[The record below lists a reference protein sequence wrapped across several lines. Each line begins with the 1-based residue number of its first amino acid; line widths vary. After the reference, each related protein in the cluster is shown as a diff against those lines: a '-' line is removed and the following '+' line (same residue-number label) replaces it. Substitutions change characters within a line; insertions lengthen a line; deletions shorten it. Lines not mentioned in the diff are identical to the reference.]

1 MWDDAFPS
9 FLIGLRE
16 GLEAGLIVSVL
27 VATLVRSD
35 QRARL
40 PHVWTGVAAAV
51 GLSMSF
57 GAILTFTAAS
67 LPGKSQEAFGGTLSL
82 VAVVFVTA
90 MVFWMRRSAR
100 TFSGEIKQKVTAALG
115 MGAGVLITTSFL
127 AVGREGLETAL
138 FLWTT
143 AQAAGSSSGP
153 LAGAAAGLL
162 IAAALCWGLYRRV
175 LHINLT
181 RFFTI
186 TGAVLIVIAAGVLG
200 YGMRDLQEAT
210 VIPGGTAYAFD
221 LTAHLDPASW
231 YVTVVQG
238 TLNLT
243 PQMTWLQ
250 VAVYA
255 AYLAIV
261 MTLFVR
267 GVRGVTPAKP
277 APVTRPAT
285 HGEPVPVASAA
296 AVAET
301 SAGAVPEASPAGE
314 TGRSAAPAAAEADK
328 PAGPTSRASALTEG
342 TKPAALVATDVE
354 RAAEPVPALSAAAE
368 AEQAASPLALGAEK
382 SVESTAVEAE
392 RSATPASADGEK
404 SATPAAPGAEKSA
417 APAPADSEK
426 PRASAPAEGA
436 EPPAATPSTPRRFP
450 RWTVP
455 AALLCVPALIAG
467 IAIAAG
473 SGKPASG
480 TPVVEVSAADCGKG
494 FTAPKPGRQTFQ
506 VRNTGSRTSE
516 IYLIDPVSDAVY
528 GEVEG
533 IAPGT
538 TRALIA
544 TVGTG
549 SYAWRCVP
557 NGGKAVT
564 SAAVRVSAGG
574 GSVRAVLPV
583 SEKDLAAPLAAYRT
597 YVDRGLA
604 DLLTKTR
611 TLQSDIDADKLDQAR
626 KDWVPAHTQYASL
639 GAAYGTFDDFDAK
652 INGRTAGLTG
662 GVDDPAFTGFHR
674 IEYGLWHG
682 QSAAT
687 LAPYAKQLSSDVDA
701 LRTDFPKQDFDP
713 GDLPLRTHEILEN
726 TLHRELSG
734 NADYGSGTELA
745 TTEANLNGTREL
757 LTLLR
762 PLIDKRD
769 ATVIPAVDTWMRR
782 TEQLV
787 LAQRAKDG
795 TWTPLDKLSDIDRQR
810 LNGTLSQLLEELAPI
825 PDLLEIRKAA

>member
-40 PHVWTGVAAAV
+40 PHVWTGVAAAI

-57 GAILTFTAAS
+57 GAVLTFTAAN

-115 MGAGVLITTSFL
+115 MGAGVLIATSFL

-153 LAGAAAGLL
+153 LAGAAVGLL
-162 IAAALCWGLYRRV
+162 MAAALCWGLYRRV

-181 RFFTI
+181 RFFSI

-210 VIPGGTAYAFD
+210 VIPGGTSYAFD
-221 LTAHLDPASW
+221 LSAHLDPASW

-250 VAVYA
+250 VGVYG

-267 GVRGVTPAKP
+267 GVRGAAPAKP
-277 APVTRPAT
+277 
-285 HGEPVPVASAA
+285 VPV
-296 AVAET
+296 VPAE
-301 SAGAVPEASPAGE
+301 GAKSVVLA
-314 TGRSAAPAAAEADK
+314 
-328 PAGPTSRASALTEG
+328 
-342 TKPAALVATDVE
+342 ATDVAG
-354 RAAEPVPALSAAAE
+354 AAKRVSVPLDPAE
-368 AEQAASPLALGAEK
+368 AEQTATPAAMRAKSPADPDAGSAAA
-382 SVESTAVEAE
+382 STAVEAQ
-392 RSATPASADGEK
+392 R
-404 SATPAAPGAEKSA
+404 SA
-417 APAPADSEK
+417 APAPAGGEAGSVSADADKAATCAAIEAEAGPSATSAAEGDPTADGEHASEGEPTAEGEKSAEPAASGPEK
-426 PRASAPAEGA
+426 PSAPAEGA
-436 EPPAATPSTPRRFP
+436 VPTPSTPRRFP

-455 AALLCVPALIAG
+455 AALVAVPALIAG
-467 IAIAAG
+467 ITIAAG
-473 SGKPASG
+473 GGKPASG

-516 IYLIDPVSDAVY
+516 VYLIDPVSNAVY

-574 GSVRAVLPV
+574 GSVQAVLPV

-597 YVDRGLA
+597 YVDQGLA
-604 DLLTKTR
+604 DLQTKTR
-611 TLQSDIDADKLDQAR
+611 TLQSDLDADKLDQAR
-626 KDWVPAHTQYASL
+626 KDWLPAHTQYASL
-639 GAAYGTFDDFDAK
+639 GAAYGTFADFDAK
-652 INGRTAGLTG
+652 INGRTAGLAG

-682 QSAAT
+682 RSAAT
-687 LAPYAKQLSSDVDA
+687 LAPYAKQLAADVDA
-701 LRTDFPKQDFDP
+701 LRKDFPKQDFDP
-713 GDLPLRTHEILEN
+713 ADLPLRSHEILEN

-745 TTEANLNGTREL
+745 TTEANLDGTREL

-762 PLIDKRD
+762 PLIDKRN
-769 ATVIPAVDTWMRR
+769 AKVIPAVDTWMRR

-787 LAQRAKDG
+787 LDQRAEDG
-795 TWTPLDKLSDIDRQR
+795 TWTPLDKLSDTDRQR
-810 LNGTLSQLLEELAPI
+810 LDGSVGQLLEELAPI

>member
-40 PHVWTGVAAAV
+40 PHVWTGVAAAI
-51 GLSMSF
+51 GLSTSF
-57 GAILTFTAAS
+57 GAVLTFTAANLS
-67 LPGKSQEAFGGTLSL
+67 GKSQEAFGGTLSL

-100 TFSGEIKQKVTAALG
+100 TFSGEIRQKVTAALG
-115 MGAGVLITTSFL
+115 MGAGVLIATSFL

-153 LAGAAAGLL
+153 PAGAAAGLL

-210 VIPGGTAYAFD
+210 VIPGGTSYAFD
-221 LTAHLDPASW
+221 LSAHLDPASW

-250 VAVYA
+250 VGVYG

-267 GVRGVTPAKP
+267 GVRG
-277 APVTRPAT
+277 
-285 HGEPVPVASAA
+285 S
-296 AVAET
+296 AVARART
-301 SAGAVPEASPAGE
+301 SDGSVPAGVAGAVADEPAESPSGASPLAEG
-314 TGRSAAPAAAEADK
+314 TKAAVLAATDVARAAKLMSAPPLDSAEAEK
-328 PAGPTSRASALTEG
+328 TAGPT
-342 TKPAALVATDVE
+342 ATQ
-354 RAAEPVPALSAAAE
+354 AAEPVAAPTASAVTE
-368 AEQAASPLALGAEK
+368 AEH
-382 SVESTAVEAE
+382 
-392 RSATPASADGEK
+392 SATLATVGEKPAEPASSSREK
-404 SATPAAPGAEKSA
+404 
-417 APAPADSEK
+417 
-426 PRASAPAEGA
+426 ASAPT
-436 EPPAATPSTPRRFP
+436 EPPAAKPSTPRRLP

-455 AALLCVPALIAG
+455 AALVAAPALIAG
-467 IAIAAG
+467 ITIAASG
-473 SGKPASG
+473 GKPASG
-480 TPVVEVSAADCGKG
+480 TPVVEVSASDCGRG
-494 FTAPKPGRQTFQ
+494 FTEPKPGRQTFQ

-516 IYLIDPVSDAVY
+516 IYLIDPVSNAVY

-574 GSVRAVLPV
+574 GSVQAVLPV
-583 SEKDLAAPLAAYRT
+583 SEKDLAAPLVAYRA
-597 YVDRGLA
+597 YVDQGLA
-604 DLLTKTR
+604 DLQTKTR
-611 TLQSDIDADKLDQAR
+611 TLRSDIDAGKLDRAR
-626 KDWVPAHTQYASL
+626 KDWLPAHTRYASL
-639 GAAYGTFDDFDAK
+639 GAAYGTFADFDAK
-652 INGRTAGLTG
+652 INGRTAGLAG
-662 GVDDPAFTGFHR
+662 GVEDPAFTGFHR

-687 LAPYAKQLSSDVDA
+687 LAPYTKRLAADVDA
-701 LRTDFPKQDFDP
+701 LRKDFPKQDFDP
-713 GDLPLRTHEILEN
+713 ADLPLRTHEILEN

-745 TTEANLNGTREL
+745 TTEANLDGTREL

-762 PLIDKRD
+762 PLIDKRN
-769 ATVIPAVDTWMRR
+769 AEVLPAVDAWMRR

-787 LAQRAKDG
+787 LAQRAEDG
-795 TWTPLDKLSDIDRQR
+795 TWTPLDKLSDTDRQR
-810 LNGTLSQLLEELAPI
+810 LDGTVSQLLEDLAPI

>member
-35 QRARL
+35 QRGRL
-40 PHVWTGVAAAV
+40 PHVWTGVAAAI

-57 GAILTFTAAS
+57 GAVLTFTAAN

-115 MGAGVLITTSFL
+115 MGAGVLIATSFL

-153 LAGAAAGLL
+153 LAGAAVGLL
-162 IAAALCWGLYRRV
+162 LAAALCWGLYRRV

-181 RFFTI
+181 RFFSI

-210 VIPGGTAYAFD
+210 VIPGGTSYAFD
-221 LTAHLDPASW
+221 LSAHLDPASW

-250 VAVYA
+250 VGVYGS
-255 AYLAIV
+255 YLAIV

-267 GVRGVTPAKP
+267 GVRGAAPAKP
-277 APVTRPAT
+277 VPA
-285 HGEPVPVASAA
+285 ASGA
-296 AVAET
+296 AVAAEPT
-301 SAGAVPEASPAGE
+301 AGASAPAG
-314 TGRSAAPAAAEADK
+314 GAK
-328 PAGPTSRASALTEG
+328 PAVLA
-342 TKPAALVATDVE
+342 ATDVAG
-354 RAAEPVPALSAAAE
+354 AAERVSVPLDSAE
-368 AEQAASPLALGAEK
+368 AEQP
-382 SVESTAVEAE
+382 
-392 RSATPASADGEK
+392 
-404 SATPAAPGAEKSA
+404 ATPAATRAGSPADPDSDPGAGSAVASTAVGAERSA
-417 APAPADSEK
+417 APAPAGGEAGSVSADADKAATSAAIEAGPSVTSAAEGEHTSEGEPAAEPASSSPEK
-426 PRASAPAEGA
+426 ASAPADDA
-436 EPPAATPSTPRRFP
+436 EPPVATPSTPRRFP

-455 AALLCVPALIAG
+455 AALVAVPALIAG
-467 IAIAAG
+467 ITIAASG
-473 SGKPASG
+473 GKPASG

-494 FTAPKPGRQTFQ
+494 FSAPKPGRQTFQ
-506 VRNTGSRTSE
+506 VRNSGSRTSE
-516 IYLIDPVSDAVY
+516 IYLIDPVSNAVY

-574 GSVRAVLPV
+574 GSVQAVLPV
-583 SEKDLAAPLAAYRT
+583 SEKDLAAPLAAYRA
-597 YVDRGLA
+597 YVDQGLA
-604 DLLTKTR
+604 DLQTKTR
-611 TLQSDIDADKLDQAR
+611 TLQSDLDADKLDQAR
-626 KDWVPAHTQYASL
+626 KDWLPAHTRYASL
-639 GAAYGTFDDFDAK
+639 GAAYGTFADFDAK
-652 INGRTAGLTG
+652 INGRTAGLAG

-687 LAPYAKQLSSDVDA
+687 LAPYAKQLAADVDA
-701 LRTDFPKQDFDP
+701 LRKDFPKQDFDP
-713 GDLPLRTHEILEN
+713 ADLPLRSHEILEN

-734 NADYGSGTELA
+734 NADYGSGSELA
-745 TTEANLNGTREL
+745 TTEANLDGTREL

-762 PLIDKRD
+762 PLIDKRN
-769 ATVIPAVDTWMRR
+769 AKVIPAVDTWMRR

-787 LAQRAKDG
+787 LAQRAEDG
-795 TWTPLDKLSDIDRQR
+795 TWTPLDKLSDTDRQR
-810 LNGTLSQLLEELAPI
+810 LDGAVGQLLEELAPI

>member
-35 QRARL
+35 QRGRL
-40 PHVWTGVAAAV
+40 PHVWTGVAAAI

-57 GAILTFTAAS
+57 GAVLTFTAAN

-115 MGAGVLITTSFL
+115 MGAGVLIATSFL

-153 LAGAAAGLL
+153 LAGAAVGLL
-162 IAAALCWGLYRRV
+162 LAAALCWGLYRRV

-181 RFFTI
+181 RFFSI

-210 VIPGGTAYAFD
+210 VIPGGTSYAFD
-221 LTAHLDPASW
+221 LSAHLDPASW
-231 YVTVVQG
+231 YATVVQG

-250 VAVYA
+250 VGVYGS
-255 AYLAIV
+255 YLAIV

-267 GVRGVTPAKP
+267 GVRGAAPAK
-277 APVTRPAT
+277 
-285 HGEPVPVASAA
+285 PVPVASGA
-296 AVAET
+296 AVAAEPT
-301 SAGAVPEASPAGE
+301 AGASAPAG
-314 TGRSAAPAAAEADK
+314 GAK
-328 PAGPTSRASALTEG
+328 PAVLA
-342 TKPAALVATDVE
+342 ATDVAG
-354 RAAEPVPALSAAAE
+354 AAERVSVPLDSAE
-368 AEQAASPLALGAEK
+368 AEQPATPAATRAGSPADPDPDLDPGAG
-382 SVESTAVEAE
+382 SAVASTAVEAE
-392 RSATPASADGEK
+392 RSA
-404 SATPAAPGAEKSA
+404 
-417 APAPADSEK
+417 APAPAGGGAGSVSADADKAATSAASEAGPSVTSAAEGEHASEGEPAAEPASSSPEK
-426 PRASAPAEGA
+426 ASAPADDA
-436 EPPAATPSTPRRFP
+436 EPPVATPSTPRRFP

-455 AALLCVPALIAG
+455 AALVAVPALIAG
-467 IAIAAG
+467 ITIAASG
-473 SGKPASG
+473 GKPASG

-494 FTAPKPGRQTFQ
+494 FSAPKPGRQTFQ
-506 VRNTGSRTSE
+506 VRNSGSRTSE
-516 IYLIDPVSDAVY
+516 IYLIDPVSNAVY

-574 GSVRAVLPV
+574 GSVQAVLPV
-583 SEKDLAAPLAAYRT
+583 SEKDLAAPLAAYRA
-597 YVDRGLA
+597 YVDQGLA
-604 DLLTKTR
+604 DLQTKTR
-611 TLQSDIDADKLDQAR
+611 TLQSDLDADKLDQAR
-626 KDWVPAHTQYASL
+626 KDWLPAHTRYASL
-639 GAAYGTFDDFDAK
+639 GAAYGTFADFDAK
-652 INGRTAGLTG
+652 INGRTAGLAG

-687 LAPYAKQLSSDVDA
+687 LAPYAKQLAADVDA
-701 LRTDFPKQDFDP
+701 LRKDFPKQDFDP
-713 GDLPLRTHEILEN
+713 ADLPLRSHEILEN

-745 TTEANLNGTREL
+745 TTEANLDGTREL

-762 PLIDKRD
+762 PLIDKRN
-769 ATVIPAVDTWMRR
+769 AKVIPAVDTWMRR

-787 LAQRAKDG
+787 LAQRAEDG
-795 TWTPLDKLSDIDRQR
+795 TWTPLDKLSDTDRQR
-810 LNGTLSQLLEELAPI
+810 LDGAVGQLLEELAPI